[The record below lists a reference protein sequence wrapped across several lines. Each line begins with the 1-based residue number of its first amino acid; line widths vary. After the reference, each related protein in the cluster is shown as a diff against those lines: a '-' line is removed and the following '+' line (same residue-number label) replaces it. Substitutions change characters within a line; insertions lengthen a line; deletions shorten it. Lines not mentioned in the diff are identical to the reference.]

1 MPTCKVTSCV
11 VGKRCLLWPV
21 YSLDKTVSLCP
32 ASFCTPRSNLPVTP
46 GVSWPPTFSFQFPV
60 MKKTSFFVVV
70 ILGNLLGLYTN
81 VQLQLPWHQWLWHRL
96 GLLWS
101 WMVCLEDEVKSSCH
115 FSQNIKGTFWP
126 FKKNHMKRCQY
137 CWILEMQI
145 ETTATYRLT
154 PFRVAILRI
163 STNLCEGV
171 EKREC
176 SSPNP
181 GNMNW

>member
-1 MPTCKVTSCV
+1 MIWAAVCSQSCFCWLYRASPSLTAKNIIHLILVFAIWWCPSMCRVLCFWKRMFAMTSAFSWQNCI
-11 VGKRCLLWPV
+11 
-21 YSLDKTVSLCP
+21 SLCP

-46 GVSWPPTFSFQFPV
+46 VISWLPTFSLQFPV

-137 CWILEMQI
+137 C
-145 ETTATYRLT
+145 
-154 PFRVAILRI
+154 
-163 STNLCEGV
+163 
-171 EKREC
+171 
-176 SSPNP
+176 
-181 GNMNW
+181 